1 MDLLFG
7 NLRYSLLIFLIS
19 WGCVDDFLLPTPA
32 TMVNPVCDSD
42 EYLPL
47 TVVCVQVKHVEEASF
62 LPPRSAD
69 HFSPG
74 SSLCTSVGHSSPLEL
89 NASRDL
95 DPLFGFMSI
104 QR

>member
-1 MDLLFG
+1 MDSPFG
-7 NLRYSLLIFLIS
+7 NIRYSLLIFLIS

-47 TVVCVQVKHVEEASF
+47 KIICAQEKQIEETSF
-62 LPPRSAD
+62 LPPLSAD
-69 HFSPG
+69 HFSP
-74 SSLCTSVGHSSPLEL
+74 SLSFCASVGHSSPSEL
-89 NASRDL
+89 YAGRDL

>member
-1 MDLLFG
+1 MDLPFG

-42 EYLPL
+42 EYLPVRVMYAQENQL
-47 TVVCVQVKHVEEASF
+47 EEASF

-69 HFSPG
+69 HFSP
-74 SSLCTSVGHSSPLEL
+74 SFSICTYVSHSSPSEL
-89 NASRDL
+89 NACRDL